1 MELNPTDDKLA
12 TCSEKG
18 TLIRIHSAKTGDFLQ
33 ELRRG
38 TENHFI
44 LSLTFNATSDW
55 IACTSDTGTVH
66 VFRVGDNEKK
76 EG

>member
-1 MELNPTDDKLA
+1 VRKPV
-12 TCSEKG
+12 
-18 TLIRIHSAKTGDFLQ
+18 IFLQ

-44 LSLTFNATSDW
+44 LSLAFNATSDW